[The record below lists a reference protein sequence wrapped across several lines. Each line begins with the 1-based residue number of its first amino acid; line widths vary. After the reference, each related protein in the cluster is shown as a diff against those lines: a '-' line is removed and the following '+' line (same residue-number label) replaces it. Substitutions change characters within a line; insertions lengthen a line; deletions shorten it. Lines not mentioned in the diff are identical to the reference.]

1 MSMTQVEPATTL
13 AQLQETKPDKV
24 TIVLLSGDMDK
35 AMAAFIIAT
44 GAAAM
49 GMKVTMFFTFWGLNV
64 IRKEGATSSAK
75 DFLRKAFGWLNKGG
89 AGNLPLSKFHFGGLG
104 SIMMKKVMKDN
115 RMPAVPELLETAQD
129 LGVKM
134 IACTTTLG
142 LLGISKDT
150 LIEGIDELAGVTT
163 YLAEAKD
170 GAVNLFI

>member
-24 TIVLLSGDMDK
+24 TIVLLSGEMDK

-49 GMKVTMFFTFWGLNV
+49 GMQVTMFFTFWGLNV
-64 IRKEGATSSAK
+64 IRKPGASSSAK
-75 DFLRKAFGWLNKGG
+75 DFLRKAFGFLNKGG
-89 AGNLPLSKFHFGGLG
+89 ADGLPISRFNFGGMG
-104 SIMMKKVMKDN
+104 ATMMKKVMQDN
-115 RMPAVPELLETAQD
+115 RMPGVPELIETAQD
-129 LGVKM
+129 LDVKM

-150 LIEGIDELAGVTT
+150 LIDGVDELAGVST

-170 GAVNLFI
+170 GSVNLFI

>member
-24 TIVLLSGDMDK
+24 TIVLLSGEMDK

-49 GMKVTMFFTFWGLNV
+49 GMQVTMFFTFWGLNV
-64 IRKEGATSSAK
+64 IRKPGASSSAK
-75 DFLRKAFGWLNKGG
+75 DFLRKAFGFLNKGG
-89 AGNLPLSKFHFGGLG
+89 ADGLPISRFNFGGLG
-104 SIMMKKVMKDN
+104 ATMMKKVMQDN
-115 RMPAVPELLETAQD
+115 RMPGVPELIETAQD
-129 LGVKM
+129 LDVKM

-150 LIEGIDELAGVTT
+150 LIDGVDELAGVST

-170 GAVNLFI
+170 GSVNLFI

>member
-1 MSMTQVEPATTL
+1 MSITQVEPATTL

-24 TIVLLSGDMDK
+24 TIVLLSGEMDK

-49 GMKVTMFFTFWGLNV
+49 GMQVTMFFTFWGLNV
-64 IRKEGATSSAK
+64 IRKPGASSSAK
-75 DFLRKAFGWLNKGG
+75 DFLRKAFGFLNKGG
-89 AGNLPLSKFHFGGLG
+89 AAGLPISRFNFGGLG
-104 SIMMKKVMKDN
+104 ATMMKKVMKDN
-115 RMPAVPELLETAQD
+115 RMPGVPELIETAQD
-129 LGVKM
+129 LDVKM

-150 LIEGIDELAGVTT
+150 LIDGVDELAGVST

-170 GAVNLFI
+170 GSVNLFI

>member
-1 MSMTQVEPATTL
+1 
-13 AQLQETKPDKV
+13 
-24 TIVLLSGDMDK
+24 
-35 AMAAFIIAT
+35 
-44 GAAAM
+44 
-49 GMKVTMFFTFWGLNV
+49 
-64 IRKEGATSSAK
+64 
-75 DFLRKAFGWLNKGG
+75 
-89 AGNLPLSKFHFGGLG
+89 
-104 SIMMKKVMKDN
+104 MMKKVMKDN

-150 LIEGIDELAGVTT
+150 LIDGVDELAGVTT